1 MQLARAAGAVLVIL
15 ATGASWAQRPTTA
28 LELYVQRD
36 KGFCIACH
44 QLPAG
49 AGPQTRS
56 DLGPV
61 LEGARMRAL
70 GKAGIR
76 QAIADPTRANPDTV
90 MPPYGR
96 HHILTSA
103 EIDRLVEF
111 LNALP

>member
-1 MQLARAAGAVLVIL
+1 MRTARAAGAVLAMVAL
-15 ATGASWAQRPTTA
+15 GNAWAQRPASA

-36 KGFCIACH
+36 KGHCIACH

-49 AGPQTRS
+49 VGPATRS
-56 DLGPV
+56 DLGPA
-61 LEGARMRAL
+61 LDGTRMRAL
-70 GKAGIR
+70 GKAALR
-76 QAIADPTRANPDTV
+76 QAIEDPTHANPGTV

-96 HHILTSA
+96 HRILTRE

>member
-1 MQLARAAGAVLVIL
+1 MRRATVLGALALAVAIPAWPQRAPTAV
-15 ATGASWAQRPTTA
+15 
-28 LELYVQRD
+28 ELFVSPA
-36 KGFCIACH
+36 KGRCIACH

-49 AGPQTRS
+49 SGPATTS
-56 DLGPV
+56 DLGPK

-76 QAIADPTRANPDTV
+76 AAIVDPTVANPDTV

-96 HHILTSA
+96 HRILDA
-103 EIDRLVEF
+103 KEIDQLVDY

>member
-1 MQLARAAGAVLVIL
+1 MGRRLAAAALAVAI
-15 ATGASWAQRPTTA
+15 AHAAHAERPASAM
-28 LELYVQRD
+28 ELFVQRD
-36 KGFCIACH
+36 KGHCVACH
-44 QLPAG
+44 QLPEG
-49 AGPQTRS
+49 VGPISRS

-76 QAIADPTRANPDTV
+76 QAIADPTQANPDTV
-90 MPPYGR
+90 MPPFAK
-96 HHILTSA
+96 HHILDAA

>member
-1 MQLARAAGAVLVIL
+1 MGRRLAAAALAVAL
-15 ATGASWAQRPTTA
+15 AHAAHAERPASAM
-28 LELYVQRD
+28 ELFVQRD
-36 KGFCIACH
+36 KGHCVACH

-49 AGPQTRS
+49 VGPISRS

-76 QAIADPTRANPDTV
+76 QAIADPTQANPDTV
-90 MPPYGR
+90 MPPFAK
-96 HHILTSA
+96 HHILDAA